1 VEPDSEGGGSR
12 GGVVEAAG
20 IRRRNVLR
28 LALCSEVEVE
38 LQQWNLTV
46 RAVAPAA
53 AAWRRLESGEE
64 MSSGSHFAMKS
75 RWNH

>member
-1 VEPDSEGGGSR
+1 MELQPWNLTVRAVAPAVVAWRRLESGEEMSSGSHF
-12 GGVVEAAG
+12 
-20 IRRRNVLR
+20 
-28 LALCSEVEVE
+28 CSEVEVE

-64 MSSGSHFAMKS
+64 MSSGSQLQ
-75 RWNH
+75 